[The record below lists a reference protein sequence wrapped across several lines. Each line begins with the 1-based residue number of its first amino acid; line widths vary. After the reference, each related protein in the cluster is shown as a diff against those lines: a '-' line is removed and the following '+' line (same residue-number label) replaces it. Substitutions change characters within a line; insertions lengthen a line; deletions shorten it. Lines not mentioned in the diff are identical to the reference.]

1 MPVIASAVV
10 EAPVK
15 VAFVA
20 KRKVLVALVLVK
32 YVMVLLVDAKFVVVA
47 FVPVAEV
54 KVKYGKV
61 LEVLVVAL
69 KNAATTSPT
78 TESFAYGLEVAMPT
92 LPFAVMRKRE
102 LVAQVDAVVV
112 ATSKRGV

>member
-1 MPVIASAVV
+1 M
-10 EAPVK
+10 
-15 VAFVA
+15 
-20 KRKVLVALVLVK
+20 
-32 YVMVLLVDAKFVVVA
+32 VDAKFVVVA

-78 TESFAYGLEVAMPT
+78 TESLA
-92 LPFAVMRKRE
+92 
-102 LVAQVDAVVV
+102 
-112 ATSKRGV
+112 